1 MTDRTLPAI
10 VRLLWRRRGWILF
23 PTLLGVA
30 AAWVALERS
39 EPVYR
44 ASTLVLVE
52 PQKIP
57 TDYVKPT
64 VTSDLSGRLKSLE
77 AQITSRENL
86 QGIIEKLGLYPELVA
101 QGRLDPAIWQL
112 RRDLLV
118 ESRGGSVFRIHVK
131 GGDPE
136 KIATV
141 ANHVAEAFIEENL
154 RLRQNQASSTTAF
167 LDSELE
173 TLKARLEEAEQRV
186 AAFRR
191 GQDGSLPEQRV
202 SNEAALQR
210 LQTRLDMA
218 QQKADGLELKRL
230 VLRGGLSAVP
240 GDPGDPPTLAIGTTR
255 LRDLEQQLAELRSR
269 YTEKHP
275 EILRIRHEMELLE
288 QGMADSAPLVTKED
302 IPFVDPVA
310 RAELDAV
317 EVELARLRAER
328 ESIVRET
335 GLYQARL
342 ENTARVELELL
353 DLTRDYDNLQGSY
366 DSLLGKRTDAKL
378 AENLERDRQS
388 EQFTILERAAAPS
401 EPYAPQ
407 PLLYLMTGLA
417 AGFVAGLGL
426 VFIREETDQTF
437 ADPGSLRR
445 AFPSV
450 PVLGSIPRISVVEA
464 DRRLGRG
471 AA

>member
-10 VRLLWRRRGWILF
+10 VRLLWRRRVWVFF

-30 AAWVALERS
+30 AAWVVLERS
-39 EPVYR
+39 EPVYQ

-77 AQITSRENL
+77 QQITSRENL
-86 QGIIEKLGLYPELVA
+86 QRIIEELGLYPQLVA
-101 QGRLDPAIWQL
+101 QEHQDRAISQL
-112 RRDLLV
+112 RRDLAV
-118 ESRGGSVFRIHVK
+118 ETRGGSVFRIHVK

-141 ANHVAEAFIEENL
+141 ANRVAEAFIEENL

-167 LDSELE
+167 LDAELE
-173 TLKARLEEAEQRV
+173 SLEARLEEAEQRV

-202 SNEAALQR
+202 SNEAALLR
-210 LQTRLDMA
+210 LQTRLDMV
-218 QQKADGLELKRL
+218 QQRADGLELQRL
-230 VLRGGLSAVP
+230 VLRRGLSAAPANP
-240 GDPGDPPTLAIGTTR
+240 GQPPPLEIGTPR
-255 LRDLEQQLAELRSR
+255 LRDLQQQLAELQSR

-275 EILRIRHEMELLE
+275 EVLRIQHEIELLE
-288 QGMADSAPLVTKED
+288 QGVADRAPLGTTED
-302 IPFVDPVA
+302 IQVVDPEA
-310 RAELDAV
+310 RAELEAV
-317 EVELARLRAER
+317 EVELFRLRAES
-328 ESIVRET
+328 ESIVREM
-335 GLYQARL
+335 GMYQARL

-353 DLTRDYDNLQGSY
+353 DLTRDYDNLQESY
-366 DSLLGKRTDAKL
+366 DRLLGKRMDAKL
-378 AENLERDRQS
+378 AENLEKGRQS
-388 EQFTILERAAAPS
+388 EQFTILERATPPS

-407 PLLYLMTGLA
+407 PLLYLLAGLA

-437 ADPGSLRR
+437 ADPRSLGQ
-445 AFPSV
+445 AFPGL
-450 PVLGSIPRISVVEA
+450 PVLASIPRISVVET
-464 DRRLGRG
+464 DRRRDRG